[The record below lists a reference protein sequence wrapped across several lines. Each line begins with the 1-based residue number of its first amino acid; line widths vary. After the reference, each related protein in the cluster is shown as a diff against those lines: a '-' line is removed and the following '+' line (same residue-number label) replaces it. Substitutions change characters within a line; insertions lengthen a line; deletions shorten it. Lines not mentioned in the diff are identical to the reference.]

1 MQWKNG
7 YFYNDDGSRYFPMG
21 LFGCYFN
28 VNYVGEEM
36 AMPSQHG
43 RNLVEFQR
51 CNKSVWRKFFA
62 FLAEEGCT
70 AIRMFPRGDSSGS
83 AWEGLDIGGRVN
95 RYLFDRIKAYL
106 QTAREFGIRLQL
118 CLFTEPECSFYCQS
132 YTRIYWGKRMWSEE
146 DYRDA
151 SPSQKRFL
159 DNPDD
164 IVSYDDFFTDPD
176 VRDCCH
182 RFLDEILPMLAEF
195 GDDLFSIELFN
206 ESGWASPH
214 ARPMNTFRWEDTPGY
229 LDWHRDMAEHVRR
242 CVPHLPLCI
251 SNPGVSI
258 LGHDTVHWSREI
270 CPDFFSVHNYPDICG
285 SRPGVDYAAISDML
299 VQYTRACVP
308 TMMGEWRALKVN
320 FAENPDVDRMQALL
334 SRDTAW
340 MTMLSGA
347 PGCISWLA
355 RGYGEYHAVR
365 DVFSRLDKYTLRSS
379 APLVIDIAAAQAWFE
394 ALWET
399 GAEDCVYPRWK
410 WCPDRDA
417 TDGGHRF
424 CIKSEGEQ
432 YGALLAAE
440 RLSLQYGIPIRFA
453 LGEGILLDDITE
465 QTFAACKPYVAPIA
479 GYQQKAL
486 STDDDRLRIVYLRN
500 TELLSSLAKNDDG
513 ERTEEFSMRRQQAVP
528 VTLDGIDAA
537 YRVTLFDLETGCSA
551 EIDVTKPLGLGIT
564 DHDFVLVMER
574 DA

>member
-7 YFYNDDGSRYFPMG
+7 YFYNEDGSRYFPMG

-28 VNYVGEEM
+28 IHYVDEEL

-43 RNLVEFQR
+43 RDLVEFQR

-62 FLAEEGCT
+62 FLKEEGCT

-83 AWEGLDIGGRVN
+83 AWEGLDIGGKVN
-95 RYLFDRIKAYL
+95 RYLFDRIKAYM
-106 QTAREFGIRLQL
+106 QTAREFGIRLHL
-118 CLFTEPECSFYCQS
+118 CLFTEPECSYYCQP
-132 YTRIYWGKRMWSEE
+132 YTRVYWGKRMWSEE
-146 DYRDA
+146 DYQNA
-151 SPSQKRFL
+151 APSQKRFL
-159 DNPDD
+159 DHTDD

-195 GDDLFSIELFN
+195 EDDLFTIELFN

-229 LDWHRDMAEHVRR
+229 LDWHRDMTEHVRR
-242 CVPHLPLCI
+242 MVPNMPLCI

-258 LGHDTVHWSREI
+258 LGHDTIHWSREI
-270 CPDFFSVHNYPDICG
+270 KPDFFSVHNYPDICG
-285 SRPGVDYAAISDML
+285 SRPGIDYAAINDML

-308 TMMGEWRALKVN
+308 TMMGEWRALKVH
-320 FAENPDVDRMQALL
+320 FAEEQDVDRMQTLL

-340 MTMLSGA
+340 LTMLSGA

-355 RGYGEYHAVR
+355 RGYGEYHAVTEI
-365 DVFSRLDKYTLRSS
+365 FSRFNNYTLESS

-394 ALWET
+394 SLWKN
-399 GAEDCVYPRWK
+399 GADECIYPKWK

-424 CIKSEGEQ
+424 CIKSESEQ
-432 YGALLAAE
+432 YGAILMAE
-440 RLSLQYGIPIRFA
+440 KWSLEYGIPIRFA
-453 LGEGILLDDITE
+453 LGEGMPLDEVTE
-465 QTFAACKPYVAPIA
+465 QTFAAHRPYLNPIA
-479 GYQQKAL
+479 GYQQKAF
-486 STDDDRLRIVYLRN
+486 STDNDALRVVYLRN
-500 TELLSSLAKNDDG
+500 TELISSQAKSDDG
-513 ERTEEFSMRRQQAVP
+513 TMTEEFSMRRQMAVP
-528 VTLDGIDAA
+528 VILDGMDPS
-537 YRVTLFDLETGCSA
+537 YHVTLYDLETRCMT
-551 EIDVTKPLGLGIT
+551 EIHPAKPLGLGVT
-564 DHDFVLVMER
+564 DHDFVLIMER
-574 DA
+574 KD